1 VPETRIVIETVQPI
15 LECREITK
23 HYGALAAVDGVS
35 LTIQPGETVG
45 IGGPNGAGKT
55 TFFDVISGLTPVSR
69 GQVVFDGHAITGVP
83 PHRLFHVGLAR
94 TFQVTSGF
102 GSLTVLQNMLA
113 AVVFGTQK
121 AGAGLLFNRSQRE
134 QAMHQLE
141 TFGLSRLS
149 NSLVTNIP
157 ALARKKLMVATAV
170 VHQPKL
176 LLLDEPV
183 GGLLPAEVDEF
194 IALMKSL
201 RGTGVCI
208 VFIEHVMRFLTAV
221 ADRALIM
228 HQGKLIFDG
237 TPEGFAKD
245 ELVRSVYLGSETATE
260 IG

>member
-1 VPETRIVIETVQPI
+1 
-15 LECREITK
+15 
-23 HYGALAAVDGVS
+23 
-35 LTIQPGETVG
+35 
-45 IGGPNGAGKT
+45 
-55 TFFDVISGLTPVSR
+55 
-69 GQVVFDGHAITGVP
+69 
-83 PHRLFHVGLAR
+83 LAR

-113 AVVFGTQK
+113 SVVFGAPK

-134 QAMHQLE
+134 QAMHALE
-141 TFGLSRLS
+141 TYGLSSLS

-201 RGTGVCI
+201 RGTGICI

-221 ADRALIM
+221 ADRVLIM

-237 TPEGFAKD
+237 TPEGLTKD

-260 IG
+260 RG

>member
-1 VPETRIVIETVQPI
+1 MIEAARPI
-15 LECREITK
+15 LECREIAK
-23 HYGALAAVDGVS
+23 HYGALFAVDGVS
-35 LTIQPGETVG
+35 LTVQSGETIG

-55 TFFDVISGLTPVSR
+55 TLFDMISGLIPVSR
-69 GQVVFDGHAITGVP
+69 GQVVFDGHAITGVS
-83 PHRLFHVGLAR
+83 PHRLFHAGLAR

-113 AVVFGTQK
+113 SVVFGTRK
-121 AGAGLLFNRSQRE
+121 VGAGLLFNRSQRD

-141 TFGLSRLS
+141 AFGLSSLS
-149 NSLVTNIP
+149 KFPVTNIP

-194 IALMKSL
+194 IALMRSL
-201 RGTGVCI
+201 RGTGICI

-228 HQGKLIFDG
+228 HEGKLIFDG
-237 TPEGFAKD
+237 IPEGVAKD
-245 ELVRSVYLGSETATE
+245 QLVRSVYLGSEAAT
-260 IG
+260 GTG

>member
-1 VPETRIVIETVQPI
+1 MTETTRPI
-15 LECREITK
+15 LECREVAK

-35 LTIQPGETVG
+35 LTVYAGETIG

-55 TFFDVISGLTPVSR
+55 TFFDMISGLTPVSR
-69 GQVVFDGHAITGVP
+69 GQVAFDGRAITGVA
-83 PHRLFHVGLAR
+83 PHRLFHSGLAR

-113 AVVFGTQK
+113 SVVFGTQK
-121 AGAGLLFNRSQRE
+121 AGAGLLFNRLQRE

-141 TFGLSRLS
+141 AYGLSSLS
-149 NSLVTNIP
+149 NSLVANIP

-183 GGLLPAEVDEF
+183 GGLLPAEVDES

-201 RGTGVCI
+201 RGTGICI

-245 ELVRSVYLGSETATE
+245 ELVRSVYLGSETTTE
-260 IG
+260 RG

>member
-1 VPETRIVIETVQPI
+1 MTETARPI
-15 LECREITK
+15 LECRDIAK

-35 LTIQPGETVG
+35 FAVQPGETIG

-55 TFFDVISGLTPVSR
+55 TFFDMISGLTPVSR
-69 GQVVFDGHAITGVP
+69 GQVIFDGQAITGVP

-113 AVVFGTQK
+113 SVVFGTRK
-121 AGAGLLFNRSQRE
+121 ANAGLLFDRSQHE

-201 RGTGVCI
+201 RGAGICV

-237 TPEGFAKD
+237 LPEAVARD
-245 ELVRSVYLGSETATE
+245 ELVRSVYLGSQATAET
-260 IG
+260 G

>member
-1 VPETRIVIETVQPI
+1 MIETARPI
-15 LECREITK
+15 LECREIAK
-23 HYGALAAVDGVS
+23 HYGALSAVDGVS
-35 LTIQPGETVG
+35 LTVQAGETIG

-55 TFFDVISGLTPVSR
+55 TLFDMISGLIPVSR
-69 GQVVFDGHAITGVP
+69 GQVVFDGQAITGVS
-83 PHRLFHVGLAR
+83 PHRLFHAGLAR

-113 AVVFGTQK
+113 SVVFGTRK
-121 AGAGLLFNRSQRE
+121 AGAGLLFNRSQRD

-141 TFGLSRLS
+141 AFGLSSLS
-149 NSLVTNIP
+149 NFPVTNIP

-170 VHQPKL
+170 VHHPKL

-194 IALMKSL
+194 IALMESL
-201 RGTGVCI
+201 RGTGICI

-228 HQGKLIFDG
+228 HEGKLIFDG
-237 TPEGFAKD
+237 NRKASQKMNSSGLFILARKPRPGE
-245 ELVRSVYLGSETATE
+245 VS
-260 IG
+260 